1 MKPVHWAALTA
12 ALLGAS
18 CAGPAAETGSGAPM
32 ASAASHQETPAQATA
47 IAKTTEPRN
56 LPGARAAAPSPP
68 RITSAALMGLADNA
82 LARLLGAPGFKRID
96 DPAALWQYRGAGCIL
111 DVFLYADGPVYRV
124 AHIEFRRAGA
134 GAVPMEGR
142 DGEKCFSG
150 LFPGVEGPGVEGPGV
165 EGSGVKG
172 PGAKGKG

>member
-1 MKPVHWAALTA
+1 M
-12 ALLGAS
+12 
-18 CAGPAAETGSGAPM
+18 AP
-32 ASAASHQETPAQATA
+32 AASHQETPAKATA

-56 LPGARAAAPSPP
+56 LPGAAAAAAAAPPSPP

-124 AHIEFRRAGA
+124 AHIEFRRPGA
-134 GAVPMEGR
+134 GAAPMEAR

-150 LFPGVEGPGVEGPGV
+150 LFPGVKGP
-165 EGSGVKG
+165 GVKG
-172 PGAKGKG
+172 PGIKGKG

>member
-1 MKPVHWAALTA
+1 MKPVHWAALA
-12 ALLGAS
+12 AAFLGAS

-32 ASAASHQETPAQATA
+32 ASAASHQETPAKATA

-56 LPGARAAAPSPP
+56 LPAAVAAVPSPP

-96 DPAALWQYRGAGCIL
+96 DPAALWRYRGAGCIL
-111 DVFLYADGPVYRV
+111 NVFLYADGPVYRV

-134 GAVPMEGR
+134 GAVPMEAR

-150 LFPGVEGPGVEGPGV
+150 LFPGVKGP
-165 EGSGVKG
+165 GVKG
-172 PGAKGKG
+172 PQGEGMKDRG